1 MKEEIIKLINEGF
14 TYDDITKKLGCSKST
29 ISYHCNKLN
38 LKSKSKNID
47 VNSELVNKINEL
59 YKCGNS
65 SYTIS
70 KILGI
75 SKSTALKYISKE
87 NIRTKKKTKTKKDK
101 SEYIMRWKKNLKK
114 SLVEY
119 KGSKCEICGY
129 DRCIE
134 ALEFHHSDPSKK
146 DFSISTKLFGIEKM
160 KKEVDKCLLLCSNC
174 HREKH
179 YL

>member
-29 ISYHCNKLN
+29 ISYHCNKLKI
-38 LKSKSKNID
+38 KSKSKNID
-47 VNSELVNKINEL
+47 VDSELVNKINEL
-59 YKCGNS
+59 YKSGNS

-119 KGSKCEICGY
+119 KGSKCEMCGY

>member
-1 MKEEIIKLINEGF
+1 MKDEIIKLINEGL
-14 TYDDITKKLGCSKST
+14 TYDDISKKLGCSKST
-29 ISYHCNKLN
+29 ISYHCTKL
-38 LKSKSKNID
+38 KIISKNKNID
-47 VNSELVNKINEL
+47 VDDDLVNKINDL
-59 YKCGNS
+59 YKNGNS
-65 SYTIS
+65 SYMIS

-75 SKSTALKYISKE
+75 SKSTALKYV
-87 NIRTKKKTKTKKDK
+87 KKDNIIKKSKNKKNK
-101 SEYIMRWKKNLKK
+101 SEYIRDWKRNLKK

-119 KGSKCEICGY
+119 KGSKCEMCGY

-134 ALEFHHSDPSKK
+134 ALEFHHSDPNKK

>member
-14 TYDDITKKLGCSKST
+14 TYNDITKKLGCSKST
-29 ISYHCNKLN
+29 ISYHCS
-38 LKSKSKNID
+38 KSKIKSKGKNID
-47 VNSELVNKINEL
+47 VDDELVNKINEL

-65 SYTIS
+65 TYKIS

-75 SKSTALKYISKE
+75 SKSTALKYVDKKI
-87 NIRTKKKTKTKKDK
+87 IRVKKKTKTKKDK
-101 SEYIMRWKKNLKK
+101 LEYMKRWKRNLKK

-119 KGSKCEICGY
+119 KGSKCEMCGY

-134 ALEFHHSDPSKK
+134 ALEFHHSDPDKK
-146 DFSISTKLFGIEKM
+146 DFSISTKIFGFEKM
-160 KKEVDKCLLLCSNC
+160 KKEVDKCLLLCSIC